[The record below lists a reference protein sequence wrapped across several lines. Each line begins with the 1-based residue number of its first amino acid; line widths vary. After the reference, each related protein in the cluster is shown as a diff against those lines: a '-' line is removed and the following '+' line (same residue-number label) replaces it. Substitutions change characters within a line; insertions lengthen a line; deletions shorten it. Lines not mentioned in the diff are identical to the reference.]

1 MKRITLTSVEYGLSF
16 GVDRAIRELAVA
28 GHLTAIGCLTVSD
41 LWSREYLPLR
51 DELDGA
57 GHKTLVGVTVSLT
70 NGWDPVSM
78 EALRYFDKGFPR
90 ARWYAWRSRL
100 RLLPDETLFAEISAQ
115 IGRFEEYYQRSPD
128 FIFVQDGLL
137 RLSRF
142 AGIVMDVLEAR
153 KLRPAVVSPF
163 VEDRPA
169 LRFRKKLEKRGLKML
184 PRGRDLPFPAG
195 PEELGH
201 HVWSGFNGLSDQ
213 AVVLCTPAIAD
224 DRLRRMEP
232 PAKIRSREV
241 QKGFL
246 ESDRFNVLLIEKDIY
261 LF

>member
-1 MKRITLTSVEYGLSF
+1 MTSVEYGLSF
-16 GVDRAIRELAVA
+16 GVDRAIRELAAA

-51 DELDGA
+51 DELDDA
-57 GHKTLVGVTVSLT
+57 GHKTLVGVTISLT
-70 NGWDPVSM
+70 SGWEPVSV
-78 EALRYFDKGFPR
+78 EALRYFDKGFPKP
-90 ARWYAWRSRL
+90 RWYGWRSRL
-100 RLLPDETLFAEISAQ
+100 RLLPDDTLYAEVSGQ
-115 IGRFEEYYQRSPD
+115 IDRFQEYYQRPPD

-137 RLSRF
+137 RH
-142 AGIVMDVLEAR
+142 AGIARIVMDAVEAR
-153 KLRPAVVSPF
+153 KVRPAIVSPF

-169 LRFRKKLEKRGLKML
+169 LRFRKKLEKRGLQTL
-184 PRGRDLPFPAG
+184 PRGRDLPFAAG
-195 PEELGH
+195 PEELGR
-201 HVWSGFNGLSDQ
+201 HVWSGFNGLYDQ

-232 PAKIRSREV
+232 PARIASREV

-246 ESDRFNVLLIEKDIY
+246 ESERFNILLIEKDIF